1 MPYSA
6 SNYLYGLTGIRFFP
20 YWITTWAFT
29 LPGTFAYVYLG
40 YVGAETL
47 STDGR
52 TALQWSLL
60 LLGLAATVVVTVYL
74 AILARRSLKRLQ
86 AESHSHV

>member
-6 SNYLYGLTGIRFFP
+6 SNYLYGLTGIRLLP
-20 YWITTWAFT
+20 YWVTTWAFT

-47 STDGR
+47 T
-52 TALQWSLL
+52 SL
-60 LLGLAATVVVTVYL
+60 GWP
-74 AILARRSLKRLQ
+74 RRLF
-86 AESHSHV
+86 